1 VQDRARTA
9 HFRTTNTAEKEDSM
23 KKQAQEILK
32 QCLLHEKEGL
42 DFYREAAT
50 RVVRERA
57 RKALETLIA
66 EEQGHIESLFSRY
79 SGEEIGD
86 VHSFLASPPHIES
99 SLIRALE
106 KGLDPELASRKVM
119 ELAMRLEEE
128 NRDSYRSLA
137 AACNDP
143 EIKAVYEKLARD
155 EDRHY
160 QIVES
165 EYARLMAMVHETDID
180 TYVRE

>member
-1 VQDRARTA
+1 
-9 HFRTTNTAEKEDSM
+9 M

-32 QCLLHEKEGL
+32 ECLLHEKEGL
-42 DFYREAAT
+42 DFYREAAS
-50 RVVRERA
+50 RVIRERS
-57 RKALETLIA
+57 RRTLETLIA

-86 VHSFLASPPHIES
+86 VRSFLALPPHIES
-99 SLIRALE
+99 PLIKALE
-106 KGLDPELASRKVM
+106 TGLDPEIASRRVM

-128 NRDSYRSLA
+128 NRDNYRSLA
-137 AACNDP
+137 SACNDP
-143 EIKAVYEKLARD
+143 EIRTVYEKLARD

-165 EYARLMAMVHETDID
+165 EYAHMMGMVHETDID